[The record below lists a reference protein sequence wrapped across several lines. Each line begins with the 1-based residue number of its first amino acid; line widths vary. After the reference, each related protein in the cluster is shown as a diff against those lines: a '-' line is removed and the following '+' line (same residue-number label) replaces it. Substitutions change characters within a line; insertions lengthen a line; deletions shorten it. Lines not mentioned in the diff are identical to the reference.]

1 MVLDG
6 APVAAVEAITA
17 DQVERS
23 RDVAALPLSH
33 DEQTPVPHDLAEQR
47 EESPVE
53 VRPAPLARAGVH
65 VKVEKGI
72 PMLLADVGPH
82 HVLDCDAGGKCLRA
96 LFAHRLAL
104 ARGERREEVVER
116 AVALVMPMELLVR
129 ALQKA

>member
-1 MVLDG
+1 NARQLVGDRVLDGLVITDLEVKVRMVLDG

-23 RDVAALPLSH
+23 RDIAASPLCH

-47 EESPVE
+47 EESPAD

-82 HVLDCDAGGKCLRA
+82 HVPDWDAERECLRA
-96 LFAHRLAL
+96 L
-104 ARGERREEVVER
+104 
-116 AVALVMPMELLVR
+116 
-129 ALQKA
+129 